1 MSTAI
6 QYLVRKT
13 NEIFETKMQHAA
25 QQICERQHIFH
36 RRAA

>member
-13 NEIFETKMQHAA
+13 NEIFETKMQYAA
-25 QQICERQHIFH
+25 QRICERQHIFH
-36 RRAA
+36 RRVA

>member
-25 QQICERQHIFH
+25 QKICERQQLFA
-36 RRAA
+36 RRAS

>member
-6 QYLVRKT
+6 QYLLRRT

-25 QQICERQHIFH
+25 QRICERQQIFH
-36 RRAA
+36 RRAS

>member
-6 QYLVRKT
+6 EYLVRKT

-25 QQICERQHIFH
+25 QRICERQHIFH

>member
-25 QQICERQHIFH
+25 RKICEGQHIFH
-36 RRAA
+36 RSAA